1 MKAALKIN
9 SLCLLL
15 LLTAAG
21 APDSPVADA
30 AMRGDIDEVRE
41 LLRTG
46 ADVNAAQGDGMTAL
60 HWAADNGDAGIA
72 QILVY
77 AGASL
82 ESITRLGSFTPLMVA
97 SREGNTDVI
106 AALLGA
112 GAKVDAVTETGE
124 RAIHLAAYAGSAE
137 AVSLLSAHGAD
148 TNARELSSGQ
158 TPLMF
163 AAAYGRA
170 DVVRVLMESGADP
183 TLETWVVDYPAMA
196 EEDKVLIAERDTRL
210 SALFGEDIVSETP
223 VDGTEVDYDEE
234 AETEDDEAETEDD
247 ENESDDEEADEDEEP
262 APLID
267 RERLSYAQLV
277 GKQGGNTALL
287 YATRE
292 GHADVVEALVD
303 GGADIDHVSGG
314 DRTSP
319 LLIATLNGH
328 FDLAMSLLEKG
339 ADPTLQSAPGA
350 TALYAAV
357 HLQWVPKSFYPQP
370 TSIKQEQTTYLELMT
385 ALLDAGADPNAR
397 LERHLWY
404 TSFNHNVLGVDT
416 WGATPFWRAA
426 YGTDVDAMKL
436 LVAYG
441 ADYTTPTYRPPGRPS
456 TGNGRDDGEKK
467 KDPTGLPKVAVGGPG
482 VFPIHAASGVG
493 YGLGLA
499 GNAHQH
505 APNGWLPSVKYLVE
519 ELGADVNMR
528 DYNGFS
534 PLHNAAA
541 RGDREMIEYLVEK
554 GADVTVLTRKGET
567 TADMANG
574 PVQRVTVFPDIVALL
589 ESLGSENNHNCVS
602 C

>member
-1 MKAALKIN
+1 MKIN

-21 APDSPVADA
+21 PPDSPVADA

-196 EEDKVLIAERDTRL
+196 
-210 SALFGEDIVSETP
+210 
-223 VDGTEVDYDEE
+223 
-234 AETEDDEAETEDD
+234 
-247 ENESDDEEADEDEEP
+247 
-262 APLID
+262 
-267 RERLSYAQLV
+267 
-277 GKQGGNTALL
+277 
-287 YATRE
+287 
-292 GHADVVEALVD
+292 
-303 GGADIDHVSGG
+303 
-314 DRTSP
+314 
-319 LLIATLNGH
+319 
-328 FDLAMSLLEKG
+328 
-339 ADPTLQSAPGA
+339 
-350 TALYAAV
+350 
-357 HLQWVPKSFYPQP
+357 
-370 TSIKQEQTTYLELMT
+370 
-385 ALLDAGADPNAR
+385 
-397 LERHLWY
+397 
-404 TSFNHNVLGVDT
+404 
-416 WGATPFWRAA
+416 
-426 YGTDVDAMKL
+426 
-436 LVAYG
+436 
-441 ADYTTPTYRPPGRPS
+441 
-456 TGNGRDDGEKK
+456 
-467 KDPTGLPKVAVGGPG
+467 
-482 VFPIHAASGVG
+482 
-493 YGLGLA
+493 
-499 GNAHQH
+499 
-505 APNGWLPSVKYLVE
+505 
-519 ELGADVNMR
+519 
-528 DYNGFS
+528 
-534 PLHNAAA
+534 
-541 RGDREMIEYLVEK
+541 
-554 GADVTVLTRKGET
+554 
-567 TADMANG
+567 
-574 PVQRVTVFPDIVALL
+574 
-589 ESLGSENNHNCVS
+589 
-602 C
+602 

>member
-1 MKAALKIN
+1 MRAALKIN

-15 LLTAAG
+15 LLTEAG

-30 AMRGDIDEVRE
+30 AMRGDIEEVRE

-234 AETEDDEAETEDD
+234 AETEDDEAETIPE
-247 ENESDDEEADEDEEP
+247 
-262 APLID
+262 APLRQIAEAIAGEL
-267 RERLSYAQLV
+267 RKV
-277 GKQGGNTALL
+277 GIRATVRAMPLPVYTKRRGRGELTALL
-287 YATRE
+287 ARY
-292 GHADVVEALVD
+292 
-303 GGADIDHVSGG
+303 
-314 DRTSP
+314 
-319 LLIATLNGH
+319 
-328 FDLAMSLLEKG
+328 
-339 ADPTLQSAPGA
+339 PTFAQPN
-350 TALYAAV
+350 TAN
-357 HLQWVPKSFYPQP
+357 
-370 TSIKQEQTTYLELMT
+370 LMNFFF
-385 ALLDAGADPNAR
+385 GSNR
-397 LERHLWY
+397 
-404 TSFNHNVLGVDT
+404 
-416 WGATPFWRAA
+416 
-426 YGTDVDAMKL
+426 
-436 LVAYG
+436 
-441 ADYTTPTYRPPGRPS
+441 DYS
-456 TGNGRDDGEKK
+456 
-467 KDPTGLPKVAVGGPG
+467 KDPVIQGARKA
-482 VFPIHAASGVG
+482 
-493 YGLGLA
+493 GLGEMDLKKRTA
-499 GNAHQH
+499 IYQKAMDQVNKMSYIYPFGEQPNVYVH
-505 APNGWLPSVKYLVE
+505 AKSVEIKKGLFSSTE
-519 ELGADVNMR
+519 TR
-528 DYNGFS
+528 PTDYFW
-534 PLHNAAA
+534 
-541 RGDREMIEYLVEK
+541 K
-554 GADVTVLTRKGET
+554 
-567 TADMANG
+567 
-574 PVQRVTVFPDIVALL
+574 
-589 ESLGSENNHNCVS
+589 
-602 C
+602 